1 MHYEK
6 FGINGQMRNKLF
18 LFVINRFSLG
28 KAAMN
33 TVRVCKL
40 CNGVNKT
47 SQLLLFSIAKGVTKT
62 KAHLSIAEGLSF

>member
-1 MHYEK
+1 MRHEK
-6 FGINGQMRNKLF
+6 FGINGQMRKKLF

-28 KAAMN
+28 KAALN
-33 TVRVCKL
+33 AVRVCKL

-62 KAHLSIAEGLSF
+62 LVHLSIAEGSSF